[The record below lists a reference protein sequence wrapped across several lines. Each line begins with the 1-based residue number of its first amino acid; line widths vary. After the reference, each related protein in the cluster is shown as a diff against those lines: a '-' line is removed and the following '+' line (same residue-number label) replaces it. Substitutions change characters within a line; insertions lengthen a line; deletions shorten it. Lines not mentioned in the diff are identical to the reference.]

1 MRRMLINAQRPQ
13 ELRIAVMTDDR
24 LDDYQVAVAD
34 ARLTRGNIYRG
45 TVASV
50 QPSLNAAFVSYGAA
64 KDGLLRAH
72 DVVSQAYH
80 RTPKEGV
87 RHPHI
92 ERILERGKPILVQIT
107 KDPSGNKGAALTT
120 NISLAGRY
128 VVLMPYD
135 DVRGISRKVEDEDE
149 RRAIRMA
156 ALKLQ
161 VPEGFG
167 FIIRT
172 NAINENKTA
181 LNRDLNALLRL
192 WKRIRA
198 EANQGKGP
206 RLLYSDQDLIVQS
219 IRDMLSASVD
229 EVIVDTDEA
238 FDRAKA
244 AMRAFMPRTK
254 TKLIRY
260 RDRMP
265 LFSRFHLERQLE
277 SIFEPTVTLPSGG
290 SIVIE
295 GTEALTSIDVNSG
308 RSTRAGSQEE
318 TAFATNLEAVQEV
331 ARQLRLRDIG
341 GLIVVD
347 LIDMRSSKHQREV
360 EKAMR
365 EAVKTDRARVS
376 VGRISPNGLLELNR
390 QRLKTPLVLRTHRV
404 CPTCGGRGRI
414 PSPETVSL
422 SVMRRIEERAAAG
435 GITGVRVR
443 LHPEL
448 ADAFQNNYRA
458 ELATLEAERG
468 IRIEIIAQPGLHRSE
483 EEIQWIKERLHE
495 DEAQAPDQAAVRVT
509 DLTTGGGK
517 PRHEAGNGKGSAARE
532 EATPAE
538 EGAPRKRRRPR
549 RRKKPPATPE
559 PAPEPSP
566 EVVPATHEGQQT
578 GDTADAESSRDQEPA
593 SAPRKRRRPSRR
605 RKKPAAKPETGS
617 AAHVPDPPAPA
628 RGAVPVD
635 ASREAEANDSKTK
648 SIWDR
653 LFGE

>member
-45 TVASV
+45 TVASI
-50 QPSLNAAFVSYGAA
+50 QPSLNAAFVSYGAPR
-64 KDGLLRAH
+64 DGLLRAH
-72 DVVSQAYH
+72 DVVPQAYH
-80 RTPKEGV
+80 RTPKEAG

-92 ERILERGKPILVQIT
+92 ERILERGKPLLVQVT

-149 RRAIRMA
+149 RRAIRAA

-181 LNRDLNALLRL
+181 LNRDLNSLLRL

-206 RLLYSDQDLIVQS
+206 RLLYSDQDLIVQAV
-219 IRDMLSASVD
+219 RDMLSASVD

-238 FDRAKA
+238 YERAKA

-254 TKLIRY
+254 IKLVRY
-260 RDRMP
+260 RDRLP
-265 LFSRFHLERQLE
+265 LFSRFHLEEQLE
-277 SIFEPTVTLPSGG
+277 RIFEPTVTLPSGG

-365 EAVKTDRARVS
+365 EAVKTDRARVN
-376 VGRISPNGLLELNR
+376 VGRISPNGLMEINR

-422 SVMRRIEERAAAG
+422 SVMRRIEERSATGDIA
-435 GITGVRVR
+435 GVRIR

-458 ELATLEAERG
+458 ELAALEAEHG
-468 IRIEIIAQPGLHRSE
+468 IRVEIIAQPGLHRSE
-483 EEIQWIKERLHE
+483 EEIQWIKQRTGE
-495 DEAQAPDQAAVRVT
+495 DEAKSPDQAAVRVT
-509 DLTTGGGK
+509 DLTTGGGTS
-517 PRHEAGNGKGSAARE
+517 RHEPEEPKSPTAGD
-532 EATPAE
+532 EAKTPAE
-538 EGAPRKRRRPR
+538 AK
-549 RRKKPPATPE
+549 
-559 PAPEPSP
+559 
-566 EVVPATHEGQQT
+566 
-578 GDTADAESSRDQEPA
+578 
-593 SAPRKRRRPSRR
+593 PRKRRRPSRR
-605 RKKPAAKPETGS
+605 RKKPAPS
-617 AAHVPDPPAPA
+617 QDAAAAAP
-628 RGAVPVD
+628 
-635 ASREAEANDSKTK
+635 
-648 SIWDR
+648 
-653 LFGE
+653 